1 MNAELKAGRAL
12 ASGCLLAYAVPP
24 DCRAF
29 PPNSYVVG
37 SLSAVFSSQLSAQR
51 SPSARHLHCMFT
63 LCEQQLPL
71 QQPFLYPY
79 PAPFL
84 FFSQHLLPP
93 DILHVYILP
102 LILPPP
108 LEQALPVRGTPF
120 CPAHCCVPCC
130 GRSINLCCDIVT
142 EIQFLPAFPLV

>member
-93 DILHVYILP
+93 DILHVRYTPHPASPTRTGIARERDPLLP
-102 LILPPP
+102 CSLLCPV
-108 LEQALPVRGTPF
+108 LWAL
-120 CPAHCCVPCC
+120 H
-130 GRSINLCCDIVT
+130 
-142 EIQFLPAFPLV
+142 